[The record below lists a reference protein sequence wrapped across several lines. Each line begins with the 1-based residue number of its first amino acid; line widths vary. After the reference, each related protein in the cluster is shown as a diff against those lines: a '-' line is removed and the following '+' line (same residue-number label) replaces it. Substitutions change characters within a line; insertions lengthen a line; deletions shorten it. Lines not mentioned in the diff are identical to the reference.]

1 MLNMKIEDYRIIS
14 NDQHVTVRKCIRE
27 DNGIISTKE
36 VDGKLVESTKLVGYY
51 SSLERALEGI
61 QRDYVYGGGTNI
73 QTIKEYKLAINVITE
88 KFREQ
93 IKL

>member
-1 MLNMKIEDYRIIS
+1 M
-14 NDQHVTVRKCIRE
+14 
-27 DNGIISTKE
+27 
-36 VDGKLVESTKLVGYY
+36 ESTKLVGYY